1 MNKHLTLLAAAIATS
16 FATSQAMAAPT
27 AEQLVGTTHLTGF
40 VDYVTANDDLSDAEG
55 ALGDGTGVGLNLGY
69 RINELWGF
77 RSRYEYLDINRHGGF
92 SNATGDAFGVDALL
106 FPSAAAYLALG
117 VRNVDL
123 TDADSEIVGN
133 LGLGYNFFLNNN
145 VSISPEVNAL
155 LGDTTLV
162 TTGVGINYHFGVKEP
177 VKAEPAPV
185 VAAVAAPVDSDGDGV
200 TDDKDACADTP
211 KGDKVDEKGCTIFAE
226 EKKSVRLEVLF
237 ANDSAV
243 VPENSYHLI
252 QAVADFMKKYPHTEV
267 TIEGHTSA
275 PGSAKHNLKLSQ
287 ERADAVASVLVT
299 RFGIDGQRVKSIG
312 YGEDRLLTK
321 EKGKKADALN
331 RRVEAVL
338 EVTENYSVKK

>member
-1 MNKHLTLLAAAIATS
+1 MNKHLTILAAAIAAS

-27 AEQLVGTTHLTGF
+27 AEQLVGTTHVTGF
-40 VDYVTANDDLSDAEG
+40 VDYVIGNDDLSDAEG

-69 RINELWGF
+69 RVNELWGF

-92 SNATGDAFGVDALL
+92 SHATGDAFGVDLLL

-117 VRNVDL
+117 VRNLDL
-123 TDADSEIVGN
+123 TDADSEITSN

-145 VSISPEVNAL
+145 VSISPEVNFL
-155 LGDTTLV
+155 VGDETQV
-162 TTGVGINYHFGVKEP
+162 TTGVGVNYHFGVKEP
-177 VKAEPAPV
+177 VKAAPAPV
-185 VAAVAAPVDSDGDGV
+185 VAAVVAPIDSDGDGV

-211 KGDKVDEKGCTIFAE
+211 QGDKVDAKGCTIFAE

-275 PGSAKHNLKLSQ
+275 PGSAKHNQKLSQ
-287 ERADAVASVLVT
+287 DRADAVAATLVT
-299 RFGIDGQRVKSIG
+299 RFGIDGQRVKSVG

-321 EKGKKADALN
+321 ETGKKADALN

-338 EVTENYSVKK
+338 EVTENYSVQK